1 MKRKMKVMATVM
13 TAKEETWM
21 TRLTMVGQ
29 AKKTKVTMSLMMK
42 ANVVALY
49 VSQS

>member
-1 MKRKMKVMATVM
+1 MTAVM
-13 TAKEETWM
+13 TTKEETWM
-21 TRLTMVGQ
+21 TRLTMVEQ

-42 ANVVALY
+42 ANVVALS